1 LRRLN
6 DGKMSAHA
14 GESQSTIASAISRRI
29 KDLTAEPESTSAIWV
44 LFGILFL
51 VSVYRWAQFT
61 HFAAPPGSDGGQWL
75 AFGHQILT
83 GDDIKAGL
91 DQYPPVIPFS
101 VGVLERIVGAM
112 LSLKLVGFASSLVV
126 AVPLHYL
133 FRQILPWRLAV
144 GLAVLPTLSPYHAEV
159 LSFGGYPQLAGTGFL
174 LMTLAALSHGIEH
187 RSNRWLLVA
196 GILTG
201 LTVATHAMAVVGL
214 VIAVPVVVILAQ
226 LRVYGAVGGR
236 HQQNLKPL
244 VWWIVPGVLLTLPMV
259 LVYSS
264 YFLDS
269 SPAPSGTPGLT
280 YGKLF
285 DFFDTGWRW
294 ESIFWL
300 AAATVSIGVLISRIK
315 LRGAVFEIAVALSLL
330 AIVGILGLLEL
341 RFLEHMEVAL
351 VLWLGI
357 AGSWAYSR
365 WSSDQSGF
373 RTLALFGV
381 FLAVL
386 LMLVL
391 GHRRTLI
398 AGDWYRVLDHQVIS
412 GLDWLRVNGDENA
425 RVASSP
431 ALRGHNFSWW
441 IEGYTHIQ
449 AYSATEEFLIFEE
462 EKRQGR
468 QANRLLDV
476 AVTVPEVEAIV
487 AAENIQYVF
496 LDREVVPV
504 PPPGLLLAGFTTA
517 YENDRVTVLGRPE
530 NQDR

>member
-1 LRRLN
+1 M
-6 DGKMSAHA
+6 GAQA
-14 GESQSTIASAISRRI
+14 GDSKSSIASAISRRI
-29 KDLTAEPESTSAIWV
+29 KELTAEPASPSGIWV
-44 LFGILFL
+44 LFGVLFL

-83 GDDIKAGL
+83 GEDIKAGL
-91 DQYPPVIPFS
+91 DRYPPVIPFV

-126 AVPLHYL
+126 AVPLYYL

-174 LMTLAALSHGIEH
+174 LLTLAALSHGIEH
-187 RSNRWLLVA
+187 RNNRWLLIA

-201 LTVATHAMAVVGL
+201 ITVATHAMAVVGL

-226 LRVYGAVGGR
+226 LRVYGSDGGR
-236 HQQNLKPL
+236 QQHNLKPL
-244 VWWIVPGVLLTLPMV
+244 VWWIVPGILLALPMV
-259 LVYSS
+259 LVYWS
-264 YFLDS
+264 YFLDAS
-269 SPAPSGTPGLT
+269 QTPSGTPALT

-300 AAATVSIGVLISRIK
+300 AGGAVSVGVFVAQIK
-315 LRGAVFEIAVALSLL
+315 RRGSVFEIAVALSLL

-351 VLWLGI
+351 VLWVGI
-357 AGSWAYSR
+357 AGSWAYNR
-365 WSSDQSGF
+365 WSSDQSAL
-373 RTLALFGV
+373 RTLALFGA
-381 FLAVL
+381 FMAVL
-386 LMLVL
+386 LMLAL

-398 AGDWYRVLDHQVIS
+398 AGDWYRVLDHQVTS
-412 GLDWLRVNGDENA
+412 GLDWLRVNGDQNA

-431 ALRGHNFSWW
+431 AVRGHNFGWW

-449 AYSATEEFLIFEE
+449 AYTATEEFLIFEE
-462 EKRQGR
+462 EKRQGK
-468 QANRLLDV
+468 QAKRLLD
-476 AVTVPEVEAIV
+476 AAITVLEVEAIV
-487 AAENIQYVF
+487 AQENIQYVF
-496 LDREVVPV
+496 LDKEIVPV

-517 YENDRVTVLGRPE
+517 YENDRVRVLRRSE

>member
-1 LRRLN
+1 
-6 DGKMSAHA
+6 MSTHA
-14 GESQSTIASAISRRI
+14 GESQSSVASAISRRI
-29 KDLTAEPESTSAIWV
+29 KDLIEEPASSSGIWV
-44 LFGILFL
+44 LFGVLFL

-91 DQYPPVIPFS
+91 DQYPPVIPFG

-112 LSLKLVGFASSLVV
+112 LSLKLIGFASSLVV
-126 AVPLHYL
+126 AVPLYFL

-144 GLAVLPTLSPYHAEV
+144 GLAVLPTLSSYHAEV

-174 LMTLAALSHGIEH
+174 LMTLVALGHGIE
-187 RSNRWLLVA
+187 RRNNRWLIVA
-196 GILTG
+196 GLLTG

-226 LRVYGAVGGR
+226 VRVYGSTGGR
-236 HQQNLKPL
+236 QWNNLSPL
-244 VWWIVPGVLLTLPMV
+244 GWWLAPGILLALPMV
-259 LVYSS
+259 FVYST

-269 SPAPSGTPGLT
+269 SQAPSGTPGLT
-280 YGKLF
+280 YGQLF

-294 ESIFWL
+294 ESLFWL
-300 AAATVSIGVLISRIK
+300 AAGVISIGVFISRIK
-315 LRGAVFEIAVALSLL
+315 IRGPVFEVAVALSLL

-341 RFLEHMEVAL
+341 RFLELLEVAL

-365 WSSDQSGF
+365 WSSDQSAL
-373 RTLALFGV
+373 RALLLFGA

-386 LMLVL
+386 LMLAL

-398 AGDWYRVLDHQVIS
+398 AEDWYRVLDHQVIS
-412 GLDWLRVNGDENA
+412 GLDWLRVNGEPDA

-431 ALRGHNFSWW
+431 ALRGHNFGWW
-441 IEGYTHIQ
+441 IEGYAHIQ
-449 AYSATEEFLIFEE
+449 AYSATEEFLIFDEE
-462 EKRQGR
+462 QRQGR
-468 QANRLLDV
+468 QANRLID
-476 AVTVPEVEAIV
+476 AGITAPEVDEIV
-487 AAENIQYVF
+487 AQENIQYVF
-496 LDREVVPV
+496 LDKEIVPV
-504 PPPGLLLAGFTTA
+504 PPPGLLSAGFGPV
-517 YENDRVTVLGRPE
+517 YENDRVTVLGRLE
-530 NQDR
+530 VLDR

>member
-1 LRRLN
+1 MN
-6 DGKMSAHA
+6 AHV
-14 GESQSTIASAISRRI
+14 GESQSTVASAISRRI
-29 KDLTAEPESTSAIWV
+29 KDLTAEPASSSGIWV
-44 LFGILFL
+44 LFGMLFL
-51 VSVYRWAQFT
+51 VAVYRWAQFT

-91 DQYPPVIPFS
+91 DQYPPVIPFG

-126 AVPLHYL
+126 AVPLYFL

-174 LMTLAALSHGIEH
+174 LLTLVALSHGIEQ
-187 RSNRWLLVA
+187 RNNRWLMVA

-201 LTVATHAMAVVGL
+201 VTVATHAMAVVGL

-226 LRVYGAVGGR
+226 LRVYGSIGGM
-236 HQQNLKPL
+236 HQYNLRPL
-244 VWWIVPGVLLTLPMV
+244 IWWIFPGILLSLPMI

-269 SPAPSGTPGLT
+269 SQAPSGTPGLT

-294 ESIFWL
+294 EAIFWL
-300 AAATVSIGVLISRIK
+300 AAGVVSIGVFVSRIK
-315 LRGAVFEIAVALSLL
+315 IRGVVFEVAVAFSLL
-330 AIVGILGLLEL
+330 ALVGILGLLEL

-357 AGSWAYSR
+357 VGSWTYSR
-365 WSSDQSGF
+365 WSSNQSAL
-373 RTLALFGV
+373 RTLALFGA
-381 FLAVL
+381 FLAVI
-386 LMLVL
+386 LMLAL

-398 AGDWYRVLDHQVIS
+398 AVDWYRVLDHQVTS

-431 ALRGHNFSWW
+431 ALRGHNFGWW
-441 IEGYTHIQ
+441 IEGYAHIQ
-449 AYSATEEFLIFEE
+449 AYSATEEYLIFEE
-462 EKRQGR
+462 EQRQGR
-468 QANRLLDV
+468 QAKRLLD
-476 AVTVPEVEAIV
+476 AAITVPEVEAIV
-487 AAENIQYVF
+487 AKENIQYVF
-496 LDREVVPV
+496 LDKEIVPL
-504 PPPGLLLAGFTTA
+504 PPSGLILAGFSTV

-530 NQDR
+530 VLDP